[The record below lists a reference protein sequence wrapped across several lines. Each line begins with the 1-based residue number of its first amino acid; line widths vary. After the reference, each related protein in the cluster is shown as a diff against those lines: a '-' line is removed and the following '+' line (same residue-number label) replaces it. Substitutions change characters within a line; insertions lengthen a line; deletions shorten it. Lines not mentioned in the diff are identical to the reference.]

1 MGRRIKTI
9 LYPLFSILAVAGFF
23 RLYGL
28 ESVPP
33 GFQFDEAYNGIDAL
47 RVVRG
52 WRPIFLEANGGRE
65 VLYTYLQALFIW
77 LFGANVFA
85 LRAASAILGLATV
98 ALTYPLVR
106 ALFQAP
112 SFPPPACGR
121 TEGGEREARLVAS
134 LTAALCAISYWHVH
148 FSRYGIRG
156 ALLPVLEIGCFYFLW
171 RGMREGKLLHFAA
184 SGLLLGLFPYSHPAG
199 RLGPL
204 VVAGFML
211 YKLLADRQ
219 QARNAA
225 HTLKGVAL
233 TALVSVII
241 FAPLGYYFWL
251 HRESFLGHL
260 EAVSAFNPQVSGGN
274 PLGTIASNALAVAGM
289 FTFRGDEALTHN
301 LAGRPV
307 FDPLISFFFMV
318 GVAVSFISLRRGRR
332 EAHVFIW
339 IWTFVMLF
347 PSVFSHAAPNFSRTI
362 GIVPAVFVFP
372 ALGLAWCAHLLGRW
386 RHLPLGFLLL
396 VLTISAGWT
405 WRDYFTVFPARPEL
419 YHLYDVDKIDL
430 LDYLRRASSEEH
442 VYLTPVLA
450 EHATITLLGRDIPF
464 KSFDTGRTLVLPSNS
479 EGKGALYIFS
489 DVQPSYII
497 AFAERLKGAAQRESL
512 PNRYGQ
518 PWWTL
523 FRIPAQTL
531 PDPSRPI
538 ESLQE
543 NNFPL
548 LPQRELFPGLKP
560 QAIEFEGH
568 FGERIK
574 LLGYSLE
581 REEVPAGRP
590 LKLTLFWQA
599 EGRVRGD
606 YTVFVHILDE
616 RGRRWGQQD
625 TRPNDGGYPTN
636 VWGQGEM
643 VIDRYQPGVNPCAP
657 PGEYWIVAGMYSFP
671 GGQRLKVT
679 QTGLDFAAL
688 GRFRVEE
695 ARDMALPPEISPQ
708 VRLDVDLPDGLRLL
722 GYDCSPL
729 SPRLRGEEGRVG
741 PGETLGMTFYW
752 EAQKEWGMENGG
764 LRIELRRAGSLGFK
778 SQESWPLGTV
788 GPAKP
793 IPRGG
798 QSCRH
803 YDLTIPLEIPPGEYE
818 LAMGGVSLGT
828 LTIRAMSRTFTPPQ
842 PRYPAQIR
850 AGEEILFLG
859 CDITEK
865 ISPGEPLK
873 FTLYWKA
880 LSPISS
886 DYTAFTH
893 LLDAEGRAV
902 AGKDNRPAG
911 GTRPTTGWLPGE
923 VVADEYEIAL
933 PLDMPPGDY
942 RLEIG
947 LYESFTGQRLPLFTE
962 DGGQLTDNRFLL
974 QPVIKVEGR

>member
-77 LFGANVFA
+77 FFGANVFV
-85 LRAASAILGLATV
+85 LRAASAILGLTTV

-106 ALFQAP
+106 ALFKD
-112 SFPPPACGR
+112 
-121 TEGGEREARLVAS
+121 EGEKEARLVAG

-156 ALLPVLEIGCFYFLW
+156 ALLPVLEIGCFFFLCK
-171 RGMREGKLLHFAA
+171 GAKEGKTLNFVA
-184 SGLLLGLFPYSHPAG
+184 SGLLLGLFPYAHPAG

-211 YKLLADRQ
+211 YKLLAGR
-219 QARNAA
+219 RLFPIP
-225 HTLKGVAL
+225 HPPFSILYKGVAL

-251 HRESFLGHL
+251 HRESFFGHL
-260 EAVSAFNPQVSGGN
+260 EAVSAFNPTVSGGN

-307 FDPLISFFFMV
+307 FDPLISFFFVV

-339 IWTFVMLF
+339 IWTFVMLL

-362 GIVPAVFVFP
+362 GIVPAIFIFP
-372 ALGLAWCAHLLGRW
+372 ALGLARCAHLLSRW
-386 RHLPLGFLLL
+386 RHLPLVFLLL

-405 WRDYFTVFPARPEL
+405 WRDYFTVFPSKSEL

-479 EGKGALYIFS
+479 ECKGALYIFS

-497 AFAERLKGAAQRESL
+497 AFAERLKGAAQQEPL

-538 ESLQE
+538 ESLRE

-548 LPQRELFPGLKP
+548 IPQRELPF
-560 QAIEFEGH
+560 EFEGH

-590 LKLTLFWQA
+590 LKLTFFWQA

-606 YTVFVHILDE
+606 YTVFVHLLDE

-671 GGQRLKVT
+671 DGQRLKVA

-688 GRFRVEE
+688 GRFHVEE

-722 GYDCSPL
+722 GCS
-729 SPRLRGEEGRVG
+729 RERAEAG

-752 EAQKEWGMENGG
+752 EAQKEWGTENGG
-764 LRIELRRAGSLGFK
+764 LRIELRRAG
-778 SQESWPLGTV
+778 ESWPLGTV

-803 YDLTIPLEIPPGEYE
+803 YDLAIPLKIPPGEYE

-865 ISPGEPLK
+865 IFPGEPLK

-886 DYTAFTH
+886 DYTAFIH

-923 VVADEYEIAL
+923 VVADRYEIAL

-962 DGGQLTDNRFLL
+962 DGGQLTDDRFLL
-974 QPVIKVEGR
+974 QPVIKVENGG